1 MIKPLSA
8 NTISLQS
15 DPTKTKGRKDAE
27 KVGQDFESYFITTML
42 KELEKTT
49 HLTKKSYG
57 EETYMS
63 IMYEKLG
70 DYLAKKGLGIKG
82 MIQKYV
88 ERADA
93 VADTAKVFQEN
104 GDNRDK

>member
-1 MIKPLSA
+1 MIKPLLA
-8 NTISLQS
+8 GKIPLQA
-15 DPTKTKGRKDAE
+15 DPTKAKGQKTSE
-27 KVGQDFESYFITTML
+27 KISQDFESYFITTML

-49 HLTKKSYG
+49 RLTKKNYS

-70 DYLAKKGLGIKG
+70 DYLAKKGLGIKD
-82 MIQKYV
+82 MVQKYM
-88 ERADA
+88 ERSDNP
-93 VADTAKVFQEN
+93 KVFQEN